1 MVEKTRTLDFKI
13 AFALG
18 LGTMIAAGIFSL
30 SGRAVYEIGSSAVI
44 AFVIAALIAGVTA
57 ASYSEFASIYSENG
71 GGYLF
76 SSRTFENEYLLFG
89 VGASLFMGYC
99 ATTAFY
105 LGTMDHWVEQFVFGP
120 LLELLG
126 LGGIHLPGGVW
137 GILTALLLGTL
148 NARGTEESGT
158 FQLIVTGAKVAV
170 LFAFIGGA
178 VAYAGPT
185 QATATFVAQ
194 FQFGDPAG
202 TVSIAALAF
211 ITFFGFSAIA
221 ASAGEIIE
229 PRETVPKAIAASI
242 VTVTVLYTFVIVA
255 MVNAPVDDS
264 VLRAGETAMG
274 TVAASFMGP
283 AGQALIVAGAIFSMV
298 SASNASILAASS
310 IGDLMGRQGQ
320 APRPFSRIH
329 RQYNTPFWSIVAVT
343 ATIVALIAVF
353 VGLFPAEGGL
363 SGAVPFALG
372 LDGLTGFANVN
383 LLAPLA
389 VVNVALIVS
398 RRRFPDI
405 ERPFSVPASP
415 WLPIVGILANLALI
429 TNLPPIGIVAAVLV
443 EVTLVGAYLVW
454 GGALD
459 REELV
464 DRAVTARR
472 VTANGSDGQRIE
484 TPGVP
489 STGDGSASL
498 DDAEIDPSVA
508 RAESVPEDRYEVLVP
523 IERPGRAASY
533 ARLAADVGRLYGDDP
548 VVRLL
553 NVTEI
558 PEQTESAALVDT
570 AVERVDRIEEEL
582 GDVRADLEAT
592 VLVEGHI
599 SRDVAFDVL
608 TTAREESVDRIA
620 MGYPEDRP
628 DITEAIE
635 YKAPCDVLFASGVD
649 APLDVSTITIG
660 VGGGPHHDHLLDVAS
675 RLAHR
680 GTTVHVVNVEPTGTS
695 GTPEDVGRTI
705 ERFDERDSVEVHTVA
720 SDDVADALVDV
731 ATDVG
736 GPLLV
741 GASRNRVFRRFVF
754 GSNADRVVRRSAGLD
769 LPVLVYASETGIRG
783 RLRSALFTPY
793 RYFLKLGRGSRRRGQ
808 SADETAD

>member
-44 AFVIAALIAGVTA
+44 AFVIAALIASITA

-76 SSRTFENEYLLFG
+76 SSRTFDNEYLLFG
-89 VGASLFMGYC
+89 IGASLFMGYC

-120 LLELLG
+120 ALELVG
-126 LGGIHLPGGVW
+126 LGEIHLPGGVW
-137 GILTALLLGTL
+137 GILTALLLGGL
-148 NARGTEESGT
+148 NAQGTEESGT
-158 FQLIVTGAKVAV
+158 FQLMVTGAKVAV

-178 VAYAGPT
+178 VAYAGPA
-185 QATATFVAQ
+185 QATATFATG
-194 FQFGDPAG
+194 FEFGDPAG
-202 TVSIAALAF
+202 IVSIAALAF

-229 PRETVPKAIAASI
+229 PRKTVPKAIAASI

-320 APRPFSRIH
+320 GPRSFSRIH
-329 RQYNTPFWSIVAVT
+329 QEYNTPFWSIVAVT
-343 ATIVALIAVF
+343 GMIVALIAVF

-372 LDGLTGFANVN
+372 LEGLTGFANMN

-389 VVNVALIVS
+389 VVNVALIVN

-415 WLPIVGILANLALI
+415 WLPIVGVLANLALI
-429 TNLPPIGIVAAVLV
+429 TNLPPVGIAVAVLV
-443 EVTLVGAYLVW
+443 EAVLVCVYLLW
-454 GGALD
+454 GGAPD
-459 REELV
+459 RDELINETV
-464 DRAVTARR
+464 AARQ
-472 VTANGSDGQRIE
+472 VTANGGPKVESASVPAADRDE
-484 TPGVP
+484 P
-489 STGDGSASL
+489 STEGEPLVTD
-498 DDAEIDPSVA
+498 
-508 RAESVPEDRYEVLVP
+508 AESVSEERYEVLVP
-523 IERPGRAASY
+523 IERPDRAIHY
-533 ARLAADVGRLYGDDP
+533 ARLAADIGRLYGDDP

-553 NVTEI
+553 NVTEV
-558 PEQTESAALVDT
+558 PDQTGSDTVVDI
-570 AVERVDRIEEEL
+570 AVERADRIEARLET
-582 GDVRADLEAT
+582 VRDDLDAT
-592 VLVEGHI
+592 VLLEGHI
-599 SRDVAFDVL
+599 SRDVAFDIVA
-608 TTAREESVDRIA
+608 TAREESVDRIV

-628 DITEAIE
+628 DITESVE
-635 YKAPCDVLFASGVD
+635 YRAPCDVVFASRVD
-649 APLDVSTITIG
+649 GPLDLSTITIG

-675 RLAHR
+675 LLARR

-695 GTPEDVGRTI
+695 GTPEDLDRTL
-705 ERFDERDSVEVHTVA
+705 ERFDDRDSVEVHA
-720 SDDVADALVDV
+720 MQADDVADALIEV

-736 GPLLV
+736 GPLVV

-754 GSNADRVVRRSAGLD
+754 GSNADKVVRRTANRD
-769 LPVLVYASETGIRG
+769 VPVLVYASETGLRG
-783 RLRSALFTPY
+783 RVQSALFTPY
-793 RYFLKLGRGSRRRGQ
+793 RFLLKLRRGSGPGR
-808 SADETAD
+808 AETESPS

>member
-44 AFVIAALIAGVTA
+44 AFVIAALIASITA

-76 SSRTFENEYLLFG
+76 SSRTFDDEYLLFG
-89 VGASLFMGYC
+89 IGASLFMGYC

-120 LLELLG
+120 ALELLG
-126 LGGIHLPGGVW
+126 LGEIHLPGGVW
-137 GILTALLLGTL
+137 GILTALLLGGL
-148 NARGTEESGT
+148 NAQGTEESGT
-158 FQLIVTGAKVAV
+158 FQLMVTGAKVAV

-178 VAYAGPT
+178 VAYAGPA
-185 QATATFVAQ
+185 QATSTFVTG

-202 TVSIAALAF
+202 IVSIAALAF

-229 PRETVPKAIAASI
+229 PRKTVPKAIAASI

-255 MVNAPVDDS
+255 MVNAPVEDS

-320 APRPFSRIH
+320 GPRSFSRIH
-329 RQYNTPFWSIVAVT
+329 QEYNTPFWSIVAVT
-343 ATIVALIAVF
+343 GVIVLLIAVF

-372 LDGLTGFANVN
+372 LEGLTGFANMN

-415 WLPIVGILANLALI
+415 WLPIVGVLANLALI
-429 TNLPPIGIVAAVLV
+429 TNLPPVGIVVAVLV
-443 EVTLVGAYLVW
+443 EAVFVVAYLVW
-454 GGALD
+454 GGAPD
-459 REELV
+459 REELIEKTV
-464 DRAVTARR
+464 AARR
-472 VTANGSDGQRIE
+472 VTANGGRKVE
-484 TPGVP
+484 TAGAPLAD
-489 STGDGSASL
+489 SEA
-498 DDAEIDPSVA
+498 APSVEDDTEQLVTD
-508 RAESVPEDRYEVLVP
+508 AESVAEDRYQVLVP
-523 IERPGRAASY
+523 IERPDRAPHY
-533 ARLAADVGRLYGDDP
+533 ARLAADIGRLYGDDP

-558 PEQTESAALVDT
+558 PDQTGSDAVIDT
-570 AVERVDRIEEEL
+570 AVKRADRIEEEL
-582 GDVRADLEAT
+582 GTVREDLEAT

-599 SRDVAFDVL
+599 SRDVVFDIL
-608 TTAREESVDRIA
+608 TTAREESVDRIV

-628 DITEAIE
+628 DITEAVE

-660 VGGGPHHDHLLDVAS
+660 VGGGPHHDRLLDVAS
-675 RLAHR
+675 QLAHR
-680 GTTVHVVNVEPTGTS
+680 GTTVHVVNVEPTGKS
-695 GTPEDVGRTI
+695 GTPEDIERTL
-705 ERFDERDSVEVHTVA
+705 ERFDDRDRVEVHTIEAENVA
-720 SDDVADALVDV
+720 EALLDV

-741 GASRNRVFRRFVF
+741 GASRNRVFRRSVF
-754 GSNADRVVRRSAGLD
+754 GSNADRVVRRSSLD
-769 LPVLVYASETGIRG
+769 VPVLVYASETGLRG
-783 RLRSALFTPY
+783 RLQSALFLPY
-793 RYFLKLGRGSRRRGQ
+793 RYLLKLRS
-808 SADETAD
+808 

>member
-44 AFVIAALIAGVTA
+44 AFVIAALIASITA

-76 SSRTFENEYLLFG
+76 SSRTFENEHLLFG
-89 VGASLFMGYC
+89 IGASLFMGYC

-105 LGTMDHWVEQFVFGP
+105 LGTMDHWVEQFVFAPALG
-120 LLELLG
+120 LLG
-126 LGGIHLPGGVW
+126 LGEIHLPGGVW
-137 GILTALLLGTL
+137 GILTALLLGGL
-148 NARGTEESGT
+148 NAQGTEESGT
-158 FQLIVTGAKVAV
+158 FQLMVTGAKVAV

-185 QATATFVAQ
+185 QATTTFATGFE
-194 FQFGDPAG
+194 FGDPAG
-202 TVSIAALAF
+202 IVSIAALAF

-229 PRETVPKAIAASI
+229 PRKTVPTAIAASI

-320 APRPFSRIH
+320 GPRSFSRIH
-329 RQYNTPFWSIVAVT
+329 QEYNTPFWSITAVT
-343 ATIVALIAVF
+343 ATIVTLIAVF

-363 SGAVPFALG
+363 SGTVPFTLG
-372 LDGLTGFANVN
+372 LEGLTGFANMN

-405 ERPFSVPASP
+405 DRPFSVPASP
-415 WLPIVGILANLALI
+415 WLPIVGVLANLALI
-429 TNLPPIGIVAAVLV
+429 TNLPPIGIVVAAIV
-443 EVTLVGAYLVW
+443 EATLVGAYLVW
-454 GGALD
+454 GGAPD
-459 REELV
+459 REELIEKT
-464 DRAVTARR
+464 VTARQ
-472 VTANGSDGQRIE
+472 VTANGSGQARRIE
-484 TPGVP
+484 TTDAPSIGVEGTAT
-489 STGDGSASL
+489 SEEIDGSIT
-498 DDAEIDPSVA
+498 E
-508 RAESVPEDRYEVLVP
+508 AESADEDRYEILVP
-523 IERPGRAASY
+523 VERPDRAAHY
-533 ARLAADVGRLYGDDP
+533 ARLAADVGHLYGDDP

-558 PEQTESAALVDT
+558 PEQTEST
-570 AVERVDRIEEEL
+570 AIAETATKRVDRIEDEL
-582 GDVRADLEAT
+582 GDIREDLDVT

-599 SRDVAFDVL
+599 SRDVAFDIL
-608 TTAREESVDRIA
+608 TTAREESVNRIV
-620 MGYPEDRP
+620 MGYPEKRP
-628 DITEAIE
+628 DITESVE
-635 YKAPCDVLFASGVD
+635 YKAPCDVIFASAMDD
-649 APLDVSTITIG
+649 ALDLSTITIG

-675 RLAHR
+675 LLAHR

-695 GTPEDVGRTI
+695 GTAEDVERTL
-705 ERFDERDSVEVHTVA
+705 ERFDDRDRVKVHTTE
-720 SDDVADALVDV
+720 SEEIADALIDV
-731 ATDVG
+731 ATAVD

-754 GSNADRVVRRSAGLD
+754 GSNADKVVQRASDLD
-769 LPVLVYASETGIRG
+769 FPVLVYASETGLRG
-783 RLRSALFTPY
+783 QLQSALFTPY
-793 RYFLKLGRGSRRRGQ
+793 RYFLKLQRN
-808 SADETAD
+808 

>member
-105 LGTMDHWVEQFVFGP
+105 LGTMDHWVEEFVFGP

-126 LGGIHLPGGVW
+126 LGEIHLPGGVW
-137 GILTALLLGTL
+137 GVLTALLLGGL
-148 NARGTEESGT
+148 NAQGTEESGT
-158 FQLIVTGAKVAV
+158 FQLLVTGAKVAV

-185 QATATFVAQ
+185 QATTTFATGFE
-194 FQFGDPAG
+194 FGDPAG
-202 TVSIAALAF
+202 IVSIAALAF

-229 PRETVPKAIAASI
+229 PRKTVPKAIAASI

-255 MVNAPVDDS
+255 MVNAPVGDS

-320 APRPFSRIH
+320 APRSFSRIH
-329 RQYNTPFWSIVAVT
+329 QLYNTPFWSVVAVT
-343 ATIVALIAVF
+343 ATIVTLITVF
-353 VGLFPAEGGL
+353 VGVFPSEGGL
-363 SGAVPFALG
+363 SSAVPFALG
-372 LDGLTGFANVN
+372 LNGLTGFANMN

-389 VVNVALIVS
+389 VVNVALIVN

-405 ERPFSVPASP
+405 DRPFAVPALP
-415 WLPIVGILANLALI
+415 WLPIIGILANLALI
-429 TNLPPIGIVAAVLV
+429 TNLPPVGILVAVIV
-443 EVTLVGAYLVW
+443 EATFVGAYLVW
-454 GGALD
+454 GGAPD
-459 REELV
+459 QEELV
-464 DRAVTARR
+464 EKTVAARQ
-472 VTANGSDGQRIE
+472 VTANATGRRVE
-484 TPGVP
+484 TPGAPAVGGEETP
-489 STGDGSASL
+489 S
-498 DDAEIDPSVA
+498 AEADIDSSVTE
-508 RAESVPEDRYEVLVP
+508 AESVDEDRYEILVP
-523 IERPGRAASY
+523 VERPGRAPYY
-533 ARLAADVGRLYGDDP
+533 ARLAAAIGRLYDDDP

-558 PEQTESAALVDT
+558 PEQTESAAVADT
-570 AVERVDRIEEEL
+570 AVKRADRIEDELGSLREEL
-582 GDVRADLEAT
+582 HAT
-592 VLVEGHI
+592 ILVEGHI
-599 SRDVAFDVL
+599 SRNVAFDII
-608 TTAREESVDRIA
+608 TTARNESVDRIV

-628 DITEAIE
+628 DITEAVE
-635 YKAPCDVLFASGVD
+635 YKAPCDVIFASAMD
-649 APLDVSTITIG
+649 AALDLSTLTIG
-660 VGGGPHHDHLLDVAS
+660 VGGGPHHDRLLDVAS
-675 RLAHR
+675 QLAHQ
-680 GTTVHVVNVEPTGTS
+680 GATIHVVNVEPTGKS
-695 GTPEDVGRTI
+695 GTAEDIEQTI
-705 ERFDERDSVEVHTVA
+705 ERFDDRDRVEVHTIE
-720 SDDVADALVDV
+720 SDDVADALIDV
-731 ATDVG
+731 ATDVD

-741 GASRNRVFRRFVF
+741 GASRNRAFRRFVF
-754 GSNADRVVRRSAGLD
+754 GSNADRVVRRSSELD
-769 LPVLVYASETGIRG
+769 FPVLVYASETGLRG
-783 RLRSALFTPY
+783 RLQSTLFTPY
-793 RYFLKLGRGSRRRGQ
+793 RYLLKWSRN
-808 SADETAD
+808 

>member
-1 MVEKTRTLDFKI
+1 VVEKTRTLDFKI

-44 AFVIAALIAGVTA
+44 AFVIAALIASITA

-89 VGASLFMGYC
+89 IGASLFMGYC

-105 LGTMDHWVEQFVFGP
+105 LGTMDHWVEQFVFAPALG
-120 LLELLG
+120 LLG
-126 LGGIHLPGGVW
+126 LGEIHLPGGVW
-137 GILTALLLGTL
+137 GILTALLLGGL
-148 NARGTEESGT
+148 NAQGTEESGT
-158 FQLIVTGAKVAV
+158 FQLMVTGAKVAV

-178 VAYAGPT
+178 VAYAGPA
-185 QATATFVAQ
+185 QATSTFVTG
-194 FQFGDPAG
+194 FEFGDPAG
-202 TVSIAALAF
+202 IVSIAALAF

-229 PRETVPKAIAASI
+229 PRKTVPTAIAASI

-320 APRPFSRIH
+320 GPRSFSRIH
-329 RQYNTPFWSIVAVT
+329 QQYNTPFWSIIAVT
-343 ATIVALIAVF
+343 GVIVTLIAVF
-353 VGLFPAEGGL
+353 VGVFPAEGGL
-363 SGAVPFALG
+363 SGAVPFTLG
-372 LDGLTGFANVN
+372 LEALTGFANMN

-405 ERPFSVPASP
+405 DRPFSVPASP
-415 WLPIVGILANLALI
+415 WLPIVGVLANLALI
-429 TNLPPIGIVAAVLV
+429 TNLPPVGIVVAVLV
-443 EVTLVGAYLVW
+443 EAVFVVAYLVW
-454 GGALD
+454 GGAPD
-459 REELV
+459 REELIDKTV
-464 DRAVTARR
+464 AARR
-472 VTANGSDGQRIE
+472 VTANGGREVE
-484 TPGVP
+484 TSGVP
-489 STGDGSASL
+489 AADGETVPSIE
-498 DDAEIDPSVA
+498 DDTEPLVTD
-508 RAESVPEDRYEVLVP
+508 AESVAEDRYQVLVP
-523 IERPGRAASY
+523 IERPDRAAHY
-533 ARLAADVGRLYGDDP
+533 ARLAADIGRLYGDDP

-558 PEQTESAALVDT
+558 PDQTGSDAVIDT
-570 AVERVDRIEEEL
+570 AIKRADRIEEEL
-582 GDVRADLEAT
+582 GTVREDLEAT

-599 SRDVAFDVL
+599 SRNVVFDIL
-608 TTAREESVDRIA
+608 TTAREESADRIV
-620 MGYPEDRP
+620 MGYPEGRP
-628 DITEAIE
+628 DITEAVE
-635 YKAPCDVLFASGVD
+635 YKAPCDILFVSGMD
-649 APLDVSTITIG
+649 EALDFSTITIG
-660 VGGGPHHDHLLDVAS
+660 VGGGPHHDRLLDVAS
-675 RLAHR
+675 QLAHR

-695 GTPEDVGRTI
+695 GTAEDVERTL
-705 ERFDERDSVEVHTVA
+705 ERFDEQDRIEVHTIEA
-720 SDDVADALVDV
+720 EDVAEALLDV

-741 GASRNRVFRRFVF
+741 GASRNRVFRRSIF
-754 GSNADRVVRRSAGLD
+754 GSNADRVVRRSSLD
-769 LPVLVYASETGIRG
+769 VPVLVYASETGLRG
-783 RLRSALFTPY
+783 RVQSALFLPY
-793 RYFLKLGRGSRRRGQ
+793 RYLLKLRS
-808 SADETAD
+808 